1 VIIFP
6 VPKNKRCNLPAFFGR
21 FTRWPPLQ
29 HPLPSQ
35 TGRDEG
41 KEGGGNGAY
50 LELRGDGVLLAGGG
64 DDGDAGGGGGAGEGV
79 GVVRGEPGVVV
90 ERQPGALHSVGSVP
104 VGDLCAWIEMWRTM
118 AAYMR
123 GGVDGLGA
131 RADSGGTVAAGAAV
145 QARAAAS
152 IFGAR
157 VPHLRRNRRRKQHS
171 GDGGQE
177 EQTGSGGRHGNGC
190 EETLLSQLLVVG
202 HLGRDAEDE
211 EERWL
216 AD

>member
-1 VIIFP
+1 LEGLHGGP
-6 VPKNKRCNLPAFFGR
+6 HYSTQQLRR
-21 FTRWPPLQ
+21 RRRR
-29 HPLPSQ
+29 PLPSQ
-35 TGRDEG
+35 TGRDQG

-50 LELRGDGVLLAGGG
+50 LELRGDGVLLVGGG
-64 DDGDAGGGGGAGEGV
+64 DDGDAGGGGGAGEGE

-104 VGDLCAWIEMWRTM
+104 VGDLAWIEMWRTM

-131 RADSGGTVAAGAAV
+131 RADSGGAVAAGAAV
-145 QARAAAS
+145 QARAAAN

-171 GDGGQE
+171 GQE
-177 EQTGSGGRHGNGC
+177 EQTGSGGRHGYGC

-216 AD
+216 AG

>member
-1 VIIFP
+1 
-6 VPKNKRCNLPAFFGR
+6 
-21 FTRWPPLQ
+21 
-29 HPLPSQ
+29 
-35 TGRDEG
+35 
-41 KEGGGNGAY
+41 
-50 LELRGDGVLLAGGG
+50 
-64 DDGDAGGGGGAGEGV
+64 
-79 GVVRGEPGVVV
+79 VRGEPGVVV

-104 VGDLCAWIEMWRTM
+104 VGDLAWIEMWRTM

-131 RADSGGTVAAGAAV
+131 RADSGGAVAAGAAV
-145 QARAAAS
+145 QARAAAN

-171 GDGGQE
+171 GQE
-177 EQTGSGGRHGNGC
+177 EQTGSGGRHGYGC

-216 AD
+216 AEGTTRDGRLETWIKSI